1 MQGLC
6 AALKTVREL
15 IKNKS
20 NNDILMREMLIAV
33 DSVQGQVEA
42 LQREAD
48 LTPETEAPA
57 RHILAVTEEVR
68 DFLSC
73 KGRAPLR
80 GMLFLACWG
89 GGLGRG
95 LIA

>member
-57 RHILAVTEEVR
+57 RHMLAVAEEVR
-68 DFLSC
+68 DFVSFMS
-73 KGRAPLR
+73 RERPLR

-95 LIA
+95 